1 LDLGI
6 SFAVR
11 EERTETGITVRA
23 APSSLWWGTIG
34 SERTVTCTTADCS
47 NGADRLASNSRLT
60 VGADGNR
67 VIASA

>member
-1 LDLGI
+1 LTWAAGQLTVTGALRGAECSYGCVHTLLDLGI

-34 SERTVTCTTADCS
+34 SERTVT
-47 NGADRLASNSRLT
+47 
-60 VGADGNR
+60 
-67 VIASA
+67 